1 MKLTSYQI
9 REALREG
16 RHMDAATILAQH
28 YGCVMEPPEKAI
40 SITRVP
46 HTGYAMRMWLGFRG
60 LEWEEGG
67 FYCTVGTGGSGP
79 ITSMVIWTP
88 HEDR

>member
-28 YGCVMEPPEKAI
+28 YGYVIDPPVKEIK
-40 SITRVP
+40 ITRVP
-46 HTGYAMRMWLGFRG
+46 HIRYAMRIWLDFRG
-60 LEWEEGG
+60 FEWEEGDV
-67 FYCTVGTGGSGP
+67 YCTIGTGGSGP

-88 HEDR
+88 NENR

>member
-1 MKLTSYQI
+1 MKLISYQI

-16 RHMDAATILAQH
+16 RHMDAATILAQYH
-28 YGCVMEPPEKAI
+28 GYTIEPPENPINI
-40 SITRVP
+40 SLLE
-46 HTGYAMRMWLGFRG
+46 HDHYAMRVWLHHRG
-60 LEWEEGG
+60 LEWEEGDV
-67 FYCTVGTGGSGP
+67 YCTIGTGVSGP